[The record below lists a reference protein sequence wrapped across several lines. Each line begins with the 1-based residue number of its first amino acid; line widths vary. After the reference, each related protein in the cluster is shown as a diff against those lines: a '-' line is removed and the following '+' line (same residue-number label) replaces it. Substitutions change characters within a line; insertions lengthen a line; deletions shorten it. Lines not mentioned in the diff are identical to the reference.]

1 MKVNVTAIIWIFLSF
16 FFFQSCAT
24 TWGLFNS
31 SRTTYYCP
39 KSYDTSIAPSERF
52 SPMYVGVKIIFDS
65 IWNRK
70 YSEILLVDLPL
81 SFALD
86 TLLLPITVLYYWM
99 DIDGSIDKRRERL
112 WNEYRLSTTSQGCQ
126 KPF

>member
-1 MKVNVTAIIWIFLSF
+1 
-16 FFFQSCAT
+16 
-24 TWGLFNS
+24 
-31 SRTTYYCP
+31 
-39 KSYDTSIAPSERF
+39 
-52 SPMYVGVKIIFDS
+52 MYVGVKIIFDS

-70 YSEILLVDLPL
+70 YSKILLVDLPL

-86 TLLLPITVLYYWM
+86 TLLLPITLPITVFFYWM